1 MQKATHD
8 LSHVELLEI
17 SLRPFWTLPNRHE
30 DHRENYP
37 LLDFPELKM
46 VMIVLIKNFLDF
58 WENFDLYMSSII

>member
-17 SLRPFWTLPNRHE
+17 SLRPFWTLPNRHA

-58 WENFDLYMSSII
+58 WETNILICI